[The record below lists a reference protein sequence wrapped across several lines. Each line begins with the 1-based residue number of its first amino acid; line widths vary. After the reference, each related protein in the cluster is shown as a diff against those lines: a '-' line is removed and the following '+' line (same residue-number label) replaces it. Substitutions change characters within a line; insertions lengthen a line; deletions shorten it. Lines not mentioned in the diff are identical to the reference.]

1 MVSIGGDWSSRKNL
15 NENEKDLGIYFW
27 RVLKKKMGEEH
38 KDTEKLLEKDR
49 DDLVEKENG
58 NKKKKI
64 GNF

>member
-1 MVSIGGDWSSRKNL
+1 
-15 NENEKDLGIYFW
+15 
-27 RVLKKKMGEEH
+27 MGEEH